1 MLKGVNIYFLSI
13 RWITFFKHLYSSMC
27 CNGMQRAWL
36 CKHNKE
42 VRSIQASI
50 SRNSC
55 TELSKTQLF
64 PVIIV
69 NQGVCQKVRYF
80 EPHLP
85 SCHTFSFFFF
95 FLKFFNVIYFLK
107 SSHACVTHSKV
118 TNFCIYGGW
127 SISNI
132 ILKEVEKVKVIGLA
146 YMRTHLYK

>member
-1 MLKGVNIYFLSI
+1 MLKGANIYFLSI
-13 RWITFFKHLYSSMC
+13 KWITFFKHLYSSMC

-69 NQGVCQKVRYF
+69 NQGVCQKVLYF
-80 EPHLP
+80 EPPLP
-85 SCHTFSFFFF
+85 SCHTFSFFFPF
-95 FLKFFNVIYFLK
+95 FFFMSFISWNPLTPVSLIQKWQIFVFMAAEAFL
-107 SSHACVTHSKV
+107 T
-118 TNFCIYGGW
+118 
-127 SISNI
+127 
-132 ILKEVEKVKVIGLA
+132 
-146 YMRTHLYK
+146 LY